1 MFAFFTLNK
10 SKDISSGKPC
20 IINFQESYWF
30 WRSKSECVYVKCGK
44 ENCSVNSCTCQ
55 VLDLNGIFKSG
66 EDAISCYCYSVW
78 QIVIL
83 SGKSSKGN
91 IDFASKIIF
100 RDFSTKISSSLFVP
114 TFSFEASYIL
124 PACKGIS
131 EFIITHTNL
140 EEE

>member
-1 MFAFFTLNK
+1 M
-10 SKDISSGKPC
+10 G
-20 IINFQESYWF
+20 
-30 WRSKSECVYVKCGK
+30 
-44 ENCSVNSCTCQ
+44 
-55 VLDLNGIFKSG
+55 
-66 EDAISCYCYSVW
+66 YSNLEKMLFLVIVILFG